1 MHPHRTFIKLLPA
14 EVYLQQQLKALHSSS
29 TNFHLHQQSSPLKM
43 CMFQPRYSSS
53 FISSNYR
60 ATEQL
65 SWSYGISNLGN
76 TGKVKAIDV
85 ISITEPFLIQEN
97 CRITAWQCHF
107 SCKGSTCSLKA
118 TFVCSAASYRTETAA
133 EKTQYTVLTLKIEGL
148 CNSPALEVGNLCE
161 STARSAMG
169 AVQGACHEDRQLQ
182 TMPEGCAGASACFV
196 PSAGVHVV
204 RWLEGHPPALHPPC
218 GSSASSSPD
227 ACLQSS
233 RGRGGSAD
241 SSCKLT

>member
-1 MHPHRTFIKLLPA
+1 
-14 EVYLQQQLKALHSSS
+14 
-29 TNFHLHQQSSPLKM
+29 M

-97 CRITAWQCHF
+97 CGITAWQCHF

-133 EKTQYTVLTLKIEGL
+133 EKTQYTVLTLKIERL
-148 CNSPALEVGNLCE
+148 CNSPALGVGNLCE

-182 TMPEGCAGASACFV
+182 TMPEGCAGASACLSPLLGSTLYGGLRDTLLHCTLPVAAV
-196 PSAGVHVV
+196 PA
-204 RWLEGHPPALHPPC
+204 ALLMPV
-218 GSSASSSPD
+218 SSHHEEEEAVQTAPVS
-227 ACLQSS
+227 
-233 RGRGGSAD
+233 
-241 SSCKLT
+241 